1 MSTVYTF
8 CLSTYLLR
16 DTWAAS
22 TFLLLWIL
30 LQWISVQ
37 SICSSLCFQFFWVYT
52 QSGIAESYHTAFN
65 FLNYC
70 HTIFHSHHEYTSP
83 NFSTFSST
91 LVFLNSQ
98 PNECKVGSHCVLIWI
113 MMSSIFSLAC
123 WPSVYLFWRNVHSN
137 TLPIFESSLLGFC
150 CWLLGVLCID

>member
-37 SICSSLCFQFFWVYT
+37 SICSSLCFQFFGVYPERNCWIIWEFCLIFW
-52 QSGIAESYHTAFN
+52 GIKQNCLAQWLCHLTLLWQHTGVS
-65 FLNYC
+65 
-70 HTIFHSHHEYTSP
+70 ISP
-83 NFSTFSST
+83 HPHQRLLFS
-91 LVFLNSQ
+91 VFLTTVILTGYLHLFLS
-98 PNECKVGSHCVLIWI
+98 PRGFPAGSVVK
-113 MMSSIFSLAC
+113 SLPAN
-123 WPSVYLFWRNVHSN
+123 PGDTHRFDPRSRKIPHA
-137 TLPIFESSLLGFC
+137 PE
-150 CWLLGVLCID
+150 